1 MDSEVIPGI
10 ISGIGRAWRLDGSRR
25 EDVTRPVLD
34 AAFDTTFDAALDA
47 ALDAAFDAAFGPD
60 VTRRAR
66 LDAPLEKLS
75 NPPVGLHRDALDL
88 SRYLILLCADVV
100 DARGDSRD
108 LLVELGL
115 LAQARRFHGEP
126 LGLLRLDAPF
136 PVSHLV

>member
-47 ALDAAFDAAFGPD
+47 AFDAAFGPD

-88 SRYLILLCADVV
+88 SRDLILLCADVV
-100 DARGDSRD
+100 DAR
-108 LLVELGL
+108 
-115 LAQARRFHGEP
+115 
-126 LGLLRLDAPF
+126 
-136 PVSHLV
+136 